1 MKRPVA
7 PGQVWISKTSPRTM
21 TILEADDEGI
31 LIEAERM
38 IPGKGIEPRQ
48 RRVFWDDVPAL
59 ILGYKK
65 SRR

>member
-7 PGQVWISKTSPRTM
+7 AGQAWVSKTSPRTM
-21 TILEADDEGI
+21 TILEADDEGV

-38 IPGKGIEPRQ
+38 IPGKGIELRQ
-48 RRVFWDDVPAL
+48 RRVFWDDVPTL

-65 SRR
+65 QR